1 MADST
6 IRIDTVRASRAGHTF
21 HERWTARR
29 ILQLVFPKDSLFA
42 VAVEGISP
50 EEPSSPGKAAEEVA
64 DLVLYYGKGAT
75 FASCDRL
82 ETAQF
87 KYQVDPAPETASY
100 LKKTIEKFGDT
111 LKGYEE
117 QHSASEVDAKLSFS
131 FVTNTAFAEPL
142 WKAIEALKAGLDR
155 PDDEAGRQFGYLD
168 NLCRTTGV
176 SSHRLFAMTEFRAS
190 EQNLPAL
197 SGALKRTLTDWSA
210 GSDSTARAK
219 LHGLKE
225 LVIGKAGPSGQSNN
239 LIKKE
244 DVLDALG
251 CEPEDLFPAG
261 TRFVPV
267 GEVVERSQLGTVVD
281 LVKSSSLPLF
291 IHADGGVGKT
301 VFIQSLASSLVGDF
315 EVVVFDCFGGGS
327 YRSED
332 QARHLPKVGLI
343 QIVNELASRGLCD
356 PLLPGDGDRIA
367 LTKAARKRLGQAANA
382 VKEQSAK
389 GGLLLILDAA
399 DNAQLEADN
408 RKDDSFPKLLLAS
421 LDSEP
426 IDGVK
431 LVLTARPHRIA
442 GVTGRSRVMP
452 FELVPFTDEEA
463 RQFLIARRETLS
475 DVEFASAMARS
486 RGNARVLA
494 YLLETWEQNVLGN
507 TSADEITVEEII
519 AQRCQKIFDD
529 LHVAGWSERD
539 VREFFAGISLLPPPI
554 PLDELANALGWSDS
568 QVRSAASDLAPMLE
582 VSSHGAI
589 FRDEPTETYIHE
601 TYSKSADAQQA
612 IAQRLQESQSRSAY
626 AAEALPHFLVVIN
639 DSDRA
644 FALADSQD
652 FPESVQSDFGKR
664 RLILAR
670 LDAAFRLAV
679 KSGNLDRVLELTMRL
694 AQVASANAKGD
705 QFVRRSAALAA
716 MLGGRDAYRRL
727 FNDRSGW
734 RGARSARLTVANC
747 FADEADEAALQASR
761 TIGWINWHVEQ
772 REDDQPNPDGPTA
785 SDFAAVIFQAV
796 TEGQYEVA
804 DRNLAR
810 WSLGFALSV
819 SKEVVELVQWLD
831 RYNGRSELEKLAR
844 FAASKTCQSFALKI
858 ALITASTRLPK
869 TDVVAIAR
877 STVAPSAE
885 KITEDDNLLEGRR
898 EGESDVTRA
907 TIAAL
912 LDGSQASAHRILAA
926 SPLIRPTGYD
936 YSERY
941 GRSRAWPPLFRVC
954 VGAWVQ
960 GRRLERHDL
969 LPREV
974 KVTKLAKAIASREA
988 LIDFLGKVEAPRG
1001 DQGTSKR
1008 GRRKHAPRYDE
1019 SERRAICAGIEVV
1032 LTLVRPLEKAFL
1044 EGQGISS
1051 QHLEDFTTLWSSHL
1065 HTGHPRSDEPK
1076 DLLSRAVGLG
1086 IARLLLRH
1094 ADEISITDAERF
1106 VELISNA
1113 SFTTEQKTEIL
1124 GLLAERPALSDLAGR
1139 FARHVADHIKSD
1151 DYIEQRGESYA
1162 GLASSLVPMSMH
1174 EAGEYYRQGLAELDQ
1189 LGGNDHDQIYSLL
1202 HYAAQ
1207 QRGGVVRAELGH
1219 RLMNL
1224 CQTIAS
1230 NEPSKFGWKLFSR
1243 AAAASIGLPAVNK
1256 LLRWD
1261 DQDVADFSYGLPQL
1275 VCYLAKSGVLDPRRA
1290 AFLLS
1295 ICDDQGWHEWRFGDG
1310 LADLLTVADPPDRRM
1325 IFVTIFEKLKEQ
1337 HTEAGWPSVWEGI
1350 LDVDSSYPGLMTD
1363 DERQALNVLKSEA
1376 LRKRDEYN
1384 SQNSTYD
1391 LRPAKAQL
1399 EEAEVAATDPIE
1411 DLVATCD
1418 PTSPVAIDE
1427 ALKEIRE
1434 HALPYPSIP
1443 DFLAKLRAKCPYD
1456 QRLAF
1461 LMAICEATDF
1471 EFDAAVDLIIASIKE
1486 WSDSTAHVTARVKE
1500 VIKHLFEFKGSE
1512 LFDLRYSS
1520 LTRYVSLLAELCG
1533 DRHFVMNLV
1542 LETIAHE
1549 RPELGGDEWLQVA
1562 TSLCELST
1570 PQASLEALETLLSGP
1585 SLRIADDI
1593 GEGPFREEFRTA
1605 DDQPALIA
1613 GIVWH
1618 LLGDED
1624 GFIRWDLGRAIE
1636 SLCDLKLW
1644 DEIGVLVDGFDRTQ
1658 TDALASP
1665 DAKLSFQNSQQWL
1678 LMGLSRATLL
1688 EGSGLDFLQSKL
1700 KALVKRTDVHVVHK
1714 LHLLRCLEHLV
1725 GVSHTDPELEAIRT
1739 SITIPPHGYVEA
1751 TYWPAPVESQSGF
1764 RFDYEFDKTEISSL
1778 AMLFGLSKGE
1788 AIDAV
1793 AAEIKRRWPEATSL
1807 KYFTGGDRYRRDS
1820 DERYEFYRE
1829 HIQRHALISAA
1840 TTLVGLRPV
1849 ADHSY
1854 DDETNTS
1861 WASWLRDYD
1870 VTFDD
1875 GSWLADRKD
1884 VPPPAAHL
1892 SLLGNRKGQ
1901 QETLQDQAT
1910 LLAKIGLADVSSEAL
1925 VPIQGHW
1932 ISPDGVDV
1940 TIVSA
1945 LAAPRGVIRE
1955 CERFSKRKNHD
1966 FWLPQ
1971 YWDGG
1976 YYERRNRQTS
1986 PFEPFVWSPEAYSLG
2001 IDTGDEIA
2009 ARGAA
2014 ARPRLGIEITKSL
2027 GLMSEKYS
2035 GEWRAQEGSL
2045 ALKSLV
2051 WGQWKPTEEDY
2062 RTHSRAEGEILF
2074 ADPLWLDA
2082 TMSKLRRRF
2091 VYSITFSKYP
2101 SSRKY
2106 SERTGAKA
2114 VFVGLRTAGCR
2125 LRIWHAKKASS
2136 F

>member
-1 MADST
+1 MADRT

-21 HERWTARR
+21 HERWAARR

-42 VAVEGISP
+42 VAVEGISTD
-50 EEPSSPGKAAEEVA
+50 EPTSPGKAAEEVA
-64 DLVLYYGKGAT
+64 DLVLYFGKGAT

-82 ETAQF
+82 ETIQF

-100 LKKTIEKFGDT
+100 LKKTIEKFAET
-111 LKGYEE
+111 LKGYEKD
-117 QHSASEVDAKLSFS
+117 HSVSEVDAKLSFS
-131 FVTNTAFAEPL
+131 FVTNTVFTEPL
-142 WKAIEALKAGLDR
+142 WKAIEALKAGLDQ
-155 PDDEAGRQFGYLD
+155 PEDEAGRQFKYLD
-168 NLCRTTGV
+168 DLCRAKDV

-197 SGALKRTLTDWSA
+197 SGALKRTLTDWSP

-219 LHGLKE
+219 LHDLKE

-251 CEPEDLFPAG
+251 CEPEDLFPAD
-261 TRFVPV
+261 TRFISV

-281 LVKSSSLPLF
+281 LVKSSSLPVF

-301 VFIQSLASSLVGDF
+301 VLIQSLASSLVGDF
-315 EVVVFDCFGGGS
+315 EVVLFDCFGGGS

-332 QARHLPKVGLI
+332 QARHLPKVGLV

-367 LTKAARKRLGQAANA
+367 LTKAARKRLYQAANA

-389 GGLLLILDAA
+389 DGLLIILDAA

-408 RKDDSFPKLLLAS
+408 RKDDSFAKLLLAS

-431 LVLTARPHRIA
+431 LVLTARPHRMARVI
-442 GVTGRSRVMP
+442 GKSRVMP

-463 RQFLIARRETLS
+463 GQFLVARRESLS

-486 RGNARVLA
+486 KGNARVLA

-529 LHVAGWSERD
+529 LHVAGWSEGD

-554 PLDELANALGWSDS
+554 PLDELANALGWPDS

-582 VSSHGAI
+582 VSSHGAV

-612 IAQRLQESQSRSAY
+612 IAQRLQEAQSRSAY
-626 AAEALPHFLVVIN
+626 AAEALPHFLMVIN
-639 DSDRA
+639 DSERA

-652 FPESVQSDFGKR
+652 FPASVQSDFGKR
-664 RLILAR
+664 RLTLAR

-679 KSGNLDRVLELTMRL
+679 KSGNLDRVLGMTMRL
-694 AQVASANAKGD
+694 AQVASANVKGD
-705 QFVRRSAALAA
+705 QFIRRSAALAT

-747 FADEADEAALQASR
+747 FAGEADEAALQAAR
-761 TIGWINWHVEQ
+761 TVGWINWQVQ
-772 REDDQPNPDGPTA
+772 QAKEDDRTNRDGPTA

-796 TEGQYEVA
+796 VEGHHEVA
-804 DRNLAR
+804 DRNLTR
-810 WSLGFALSV
+810 WSQRFALSV
-819 SKEVVELVQWLD
+819 SKEVVQLMQWFD
-831 RYNGRSELEKLAR
+831 RYSDRSELEKLAR
-844 FAASKTCQSFALKI
+844 FAASKTCKSFALKI
-858 ALITASTRLPK
+858 ALIAADTNLPAKDRAS
-869 TDVVAIAR
+869 IAG
-877 STVAPSAE
+877 SAVAPRTE
-885 KITEDDNLLEGRR
+885 KIADDADFLDTGEN
-898 EGESDVTRA
+898 ESDVARA
-907 TIAAL
+907 AISAL
-912 LDGSQASAHRILAA
+912 LDGSQTSARRIMAA
-926 SPLIRPTGYD
+926 SPPIRPTSYD
-936 YSERY
+936 YSERH
-941 GRSRAWPPLFRVC
+941 GRSRAWPPLLRAC
-954 VGAWVQ
+954 VGAWVK

-974 KVTKLAKAIASREA
+974 KVTKLAKAIASGDA

-1001 DQGTSKR
+1001 YRSTAKR
-1008 GRRKHAPRYDE
+1008 RSRKRRPRYDG
-1019 SERRAICAGIEVV
+1019 SERRTICAGIELV
-1032 LTLVRPLEKAFL
+1032 LTLVRPLEKAL
-1044 EGQGISS
+1044 LDGKGISS
-1051 QHLEDFTTLWSSHL
+1051 QHLQDFTTLWSSHL
-1065 HTGHPRSDEPK
+1065 RIGHPRSDEPK
-1076 DLLSRAVGLG
+1076 DLLSRTVGLG
-1086 IARLLLRH
+1086 IAGLLLQH
-1094 ADEISITDAERF
+1094 ADEVSISHGELL

-1113 SFTTEQKTEIL
+1113 RFATEQKTEIL
-1124 GLLAERPALSDLAGR
+1124 RLLAMRPALGDLAGR
-1139 FARHVADHIKSD
+1139 FARHIASHIKSD
-1151 DYIEQRGESYA
+1151 DYIEQRGEGYT
-1162 GLASSLVPMSMH
+1162 GLASSLVPMSLD

-1189 LGGNDHDQIYSLL
+1189 LGGNDYDQIYSLL
-1202 HYAAQ
+1202 HYAAE

-1275 VCYLAKSGVLDPRRA
+1275 ACYLAKNGILDPRRA

-1310 LADLLTVADPPDRRM
+1310 LADLVAIAEPADQRT
-1325 IFVTIFEKLKEQ
+1325 IFVTIFDKLKAQ
-1337 HTEAGWPSVWEGI
+1337 HTDGGWPSVWEGI
-1350 LDVDSSYPGLMTD
+1350 LDVDSSYPGLVT
-1363 DERQALNVLKSEA
+1363 EEEQQALEVLKSEA

-1384 SQNSTYD
+1384 SRNSIDD
-1391 LRPAKAQL
+1391 LGPAKVQL
-1399 EEAEVAATDPIE
+1399 EKAEVAAADLIE
-1411 DLVATCD
+1411 DLVAACD

-1434 HALPYPSIP
+1434 HSLPYPSRS

-1461 LMAICEATDF
+1461 LMAICEVKEF

-1512 LFDLRYSS
+1512 LFDLRYFS
-1520 LTRYVSLLAELCG
+1520 LTRHVSLLAELCD
-1533 DRHFVMNLV
+1533 DRGFVMILV

-1549 RPELGGDEWLQVA
+1549 RLELGGDEWLQVA
-1562 TSLCELST
+1562 TSLCELAT

-1585 SLRIADDI
+1585 SLRIADDV
-1593 GEGPFREEFRTA
+1593 GEGPFREEFRT
-1605 DDQPALIA
+1605 DNDQPALIA

-1618 LLGDED
+1618 LLGDDD
-1624 GFIRWDLGRAIE
+1624 GFIRWNIARAIKT
-1636 SLCDLKLW
+1636 LRDLKLW
-1644 DEIGVLVDGFDRTQ
+1644 DEIRLLVDGFDRTQ
-1658 TDALASP
+1658 IDALVSP
-1665 DAKLSFQNSQQWL
+1665 DVKLSFQNSQQWL

-1688 EGSGLDFLQSKL
+1688 EASCLNFLQPKL

-1714 LHLLRCLEHLV
+1714 LHLLRCLEHL
-1725 GVSHTDPELEAIRT
+1725 GAVSDPELEAIRT

-1751 TYWPAPVESQSGF
+1751 TYWPPHVESQSGF
-1764 RFDYEFDKTEISSL
+1764 RFDYEFDKTEISGL
-1778 AMLFGLSKGE
+1778 AMLFGISKGE

-1807 KYFTGGDRYRRDS
+1807 EYFTGRDRYRRDS

-1840 TTLVGLRPV
+1840 TTLLSSRPV

-1861 WASWLRDYD
+1861 WATWLRDYD
-1870 VTFDD
+1870 VTFKD

-1884 VPPPAAHL
+1884 APPPAAHL
-1892 SLLGNRKGQ
+1892 SLLGRREGK
-1901 QETLQDQAT
+1901 QETLQDQMT
-1910 LLAKIGLADVSSEAL
+1910 LLAKIGLGNLSSEAL
-1925 VPIQGHW
+1925 VPIMGHW
-1932 ISPDGVDV
+1932 TSPDGVYV

-1945 LAAPRGVIRE
+1945 LAASRGVIGE
-1955 CERFSKRKNHD
+1955 CERFSKRKTHD
-1966 FWLPQ
+1966 LWLPQ

-1976 YYERRNRQTS
+1976 YYERRKRQAS
-1986 PFEPFVWSPEAYSLG
+1986 PFEPFVWSPETYGLG

-2009 ARGAA
+2009 AQGAA
-2014 ARPRLGIEITKSL
+2014 ARPRLGIELSNFLKITSD
-2027 GLMSEKYS
+2027 KYS
-2035 GEWRAQEGSL
+2035 GEWRTKDGSL
-2045 ALKSLV
+2045 ALKSQV
-2051 WGQWKPTEEDY
+2051 WGQWKPTDEDY
-2062 RTHSRAEGEILF
+2062 RTHSRIEGEILF
-2074 ADPLWLDA
+2074 ADPQWLDE
-2082 TMSKLRRRF
+2082 TMSRLRRRL
-2091 VYSITFSKYP
+2091 VYEITFSKYP
-2101 SSRKY
+2101 STRRY
-2106 SERTGAKA
+2106 DERTGAKA
-2114 VFVGLRTAGCR
+2114 VFVGLRTASSG
-2125 LRIWHAKKASS
+2125 LRIWHAKKASIQS
-2136 F
+2136 

>member
-1 MADST
+1 
-6 IRIDTVRASRAGHTF
+6 
-21 HERWTARR
+21 
-29 ILQLVFPKDSLFA
+29 
-42 VAVEGISP
+42 
-50 EEPSSPGKAAEEVA
+50 
-64 DLVLYYGKGAT
+64 
-75 FASCDRL
+75 L
-82 ETAQF
+82 ETIQF

-100 LKKTIEKFGDT
+100 LKKTIEKFAET
-111 LKGYEE
+111 LKGYEKD
-117 QHSASEVDAKLSFS
+117 HSVSEVDAKLSFS
-131 FVTNTAFAEPL
+131 FVTNTVFTEPL
-142 WKAIEALKAGLDR
+142 WKAIEALKAGLDQ
-155 PDDEAGRQFGYLD
+155 PEDEAGRQFKYLD
-168 NLCRTTGV
+168 DLCRAKDV

-197 SGALKRTLTDWSA
+197 SGALKRTLTDWSP

-219 LHGLKE
+219 LHDLKE

-251 CEPEDLFPAG
+251 CEPEDLFPAD
-261 TRFVPV
+261 TRFISV

-281 LVKSSSLPLF
+281 LVKSSSLPVF

-301 VFIQSLASSLVGDF
+301 VLIQSLASSLVGDF
-315 EVVVFDCFGGGS
+315 EVVLFDCFGGGS

-332 QARHLPKVGLI
+332 QARHLPKVGLV

-367 LTKAARKRLGQAANA
+367 LTKAARKRLYQAANA

-389 GGLLLILDAA
+389 DGLLIILDAA

-408 RKDDSFPKLLLAS
+408 RKDDSFAKLLLAS

-431 LVLTARPHRIA
+431 LVLTARPHRMARVI
-442 GVTGRSRVMP
+442 GKSRVMP

-463 RQFLIARRETLS
+463 GQFLVARRESLS

-486 RGNARVLA
+486 KGNARVLA

-529 LHVAGWSERD
+529 LHVAGWSEGD

-554 PLDELANALGWSDS
+554 PLDELANALGWPDS

-582 VSSHGAI
+582 VSSHGAV

-612 IAQRLQESQSRSAY
+612 IAQRLQEAQSRSAY

-639 DSDRA
+639 DSERA

-652 FPESVQSDFGKR
+652 FPASVQSDFGKR
-664 RLILAR
+664 RLTLAR

-679 KSGNLDRVLELTMRL
+679 KSGNLDRVLGMTMRL
-694 AQVASANAKGD
+694 AQVASANVKGD
-705 QFVRRSAALAA
+705 QFIRRSAALAT

-747 FADEADEAALQASR
+747 FAGEADEAALQAAR
-761 TIGWINWHVEQ
+761 TVGWINWQVQ
-772 REDDQPNPDGPTA
+772 QAKEDDRTNRDGPTA

-796 TEGQYEVA
+796 VEGHHEVA
-804 DRNLAR
+804 DRNLTR
-810 WSLGFALSV
+810 WSQRLALSV
-819 SKEVVELVQWLD
+819 SKEVVQLMQWFD
-831 RYNGRSELEKLAR
+831 RYSDRSELEKLAR
-844 FAASKTCQSFALKI
+844 FAASKTCKSFALKI
-858 ALITASTRLPK
+858 ALIAADTNLPAKDRAS
-869 TDVVAIAR
+869 IAG
-877 STVAPSAE
+877 SAVAPRTK
-885 KITEDDNLLEGRR
+885 KIADDADFLDTGEN
-898 EGESDVTRA
+898 ESDVARA
-907 TIAAL
+907 AISVL
-912 LDGSQASAHRILAA
+912 LDGSQTSARRIMAA
-926 SPLIRPTGYD
+926 SPPIRPTSYD
-936 YSERY
+936 YSERH
-941 GRSRAWPPLFRVC
+941 GRSRAWPPLLRAC
-954 VGAWVQ
+954 VGAWVK

-974 KVTKLAKAIASREA
+974 KVTKLAKAIASGEA

-1001 DQGTSKR
+1001 YRSTAKR
-1008 GRRKHAPRYDE
+1008 RSRKRRPRYDE
-1019 SERRAICAGIEVV
+1019 SERRTICAGIELV
-1032 LTLVRPLEKAFL
+1032 LTLVRPLEKAL
-1044 EGQGISS
+1044 LDGKGISS
-1051 QHLEDFTTLWSSHL
+1051 QHLQDFTTLWSSHL
-1065 HTGHPRSDEPK
+1065 RIGHPRSDEPK
-1076 DLLSRAVGLG
+1076 DLLSRTVGLG
-1086 IARLLLRH
+1086 IAGLLLQH
-1094 ADEISITDAERF
+1094 ADEVSISHAELL

-1113 SFTTEQKTEIL
+1113 RFATEQKTEIL
-1124 GLLAERPALSDLAGR
+1124 RLLAMRPALGDLAGR
-1139 FARHVADHIKSD
+1139 FARHIASHIKSD
-1151 DYIEQRGESYA
+1151 DYIEQRGEGYT
-1162 GLASSLVPMSMH
+1162 GLASSLVPMSLD

-1189 LGGNDHDQIYSLL
+1189 LGGNDYDQIYSLL
-1202 HYAAQ
+1202 HYAAE

-1275 VCYLAKSGVLDPRRA
+1275 ACYLAKNGILDPRRA

-1310 LADLLTVADPPDRRM
+1310 LADLVAIAEPADQRT
-1325 IFVTIFEKLKEQ
+1325 IFVTIFDKLKAQ
-1337 HTEAGWPSVWEGI
+1337 HTDGGWPSVWEGI
-1350 LDVDSSYPGLMTD
+1350 LDVDSSYPGLVT
-1363 DERQALNVLKSEA
+1363 EEEQQALEVLKSEA

-1384 SQNSTYD
+1384 SRNSIDD
-1391 LRPAKAQL
+1391 LGPAKVQL
-1399 EEAEVAATDPIE
+1399 EKAEVAAADLIE
-1411 DLVATCD
+1411 DLVAACD

-1434 HALPYPSIP
+1434 HSLPYPSRS

-1461 LMAICEATDF
+1461 LMAICEVKEF

-1512 LFDLRYSS
+1512 LFDLRYFS
-1520 LTRYVSLLAELCG
+1520 LTRHVSLLAELCD
-1533 DRHFVMNLV
+1533 DRGFVMILV

-1549 RPELGGDEWLQVA
+1549 RLELGGDEWLQVA
-1562 TSLCELST
+1562 TSLCELAT

-1585 SLRIADDI
+1585 SLRIADDV
-1593 GEGPFREEFRTA
+1593 GEGPFREEFRT
-1605 DDQPALIA
+1605 DNDQPALIA

-1618 LLGDED
+1618 LLGDDD
-1624 GFIRWDLGRAIE
+1624 GFIRWNIARAIKT
-1636 SLCDLKLW
+1636 LRDLKLW
-1644 DEIGVLVDGFDRTQ
+1644 DEIRLLVDGFDRTQ
-1658 TDALASP
+1658 IDALVSP
-1665 DAKLSFQNSQQWL
+1665 DVKLSFQNSQQWL

-1688 EGSGLDFLQSKL
+1688 EASRLNFLQPKL

-1714 LHLLRCLEHLV
+1714 LHLLRCLEHL
-1725 GVSHTDPELEAIRT
+1725 GAVSDPELEAIRT

-1751 TYWPAPVESQSGF
+1751 TYWPPHVESQSGF
-1764 RFDYEFDKTEISSL
+1764 RFDYEFDKTEISGL
-1778 AMLFGLSKGE
+1778 AMLFGISKGE

-1807 KYFTGGDRYRRDS
+1807 EYFTGRDRYRRDS

-1840 TTLVGLRPV
+1840 TTLLSSRPV

-1861 WASWLRDYD
+1861 WATWLRDYD
-1870 VTFDD
+1870 VTFKD

-1884 VPPPAAHL
+1884 APPPAAHL
-1892 SLLGNRKGQ
+1892 SLLGRREGK
-1901 QETLQDQAT
+1901 QETLQDQMT
-1910 LLAKIGLADVSSEAL
+1910 LLAKIGLGNLSSEAL
-1925 VPIQGHW
+1925 VPIMGHW
-1932 ISPDGVDV
+1932 TSPDGVYV

-1945 LAAPRGVIRE
+1945 LAASRGVIGE
-1955 CERFSKRKNHD
+1955 CERFSKRKTHD
-1966 FWLPQ
+1966 LWLPQ

-1976 YYERRNRQTS
+1976 YYERRKRQAS
-1986 PFEPFVWSPEAYSLG
+1986 PFEPFVWSPETYGLG

-2009 ARGAA
+2009 AQGAA
-2014 ARPRLGIEITKSL
+2014 ARPRLGIELSNFLKITSD
-2027 GLMSEKYS
+2027 KYS
-2035 GEWRAQEGSL
+2035 GEWRTKDGSL
-2045 ALKSLV
+2045 ALKSQV
-2051 WGQWKPTEEDY
+2051 WGQWKPTDEDY
-2062 RTHSRAEGEILF
+2062 RTHSRIEGEILF
-2074 ADPLWLDA
+2074 ADPQWLDE
-2082 TMSKLRRRF
+2082 TMSRLRRRL
-2091 VYSITFSKYP
+2091 VYEITFSKYP
-2101 SSRKY
+2101 STRRY
-2106 SERTGAKA
+2106 DERTGAKA
-2114 VFVGLRTAGCR
+2114 VFVGLRTASSG
-2125 LRIWHAKKASS
+2125 LRIWHAKKASMQS
-2136 F
+2136 